1 MNQKYLCVNH
11 RQQLRNYPRQAVRAW
26 SKSYENGQSLLAMGF
41 NFEALAHLGC
51 AYEAAEI
58 ALTANIIDTLD
69 AVAMLTSS
77 AATLARLLDELGQ
90 QTECCNVIDLTSQRI
105 EKEFQKEPELK
116 AVLQNQIQSLRYFVE
131 VDQIQEYPLDET
143 NLSIFASITNSSS
156 TAIH

>member
-58 ALTANIIDTLD
+58 ALSANIIDTLD

-90 QTECCNVIDLTSQRI
+90 QTECCNVIDLTSLRI
-105 EKEFQKEPELK
+105 EKEFQHKPELT

-131 VDQIQEYPLDET
+131 VDQIQEYPLDDA
-143 NLSIFASITNSSS
+143 NLSILASITNSSS